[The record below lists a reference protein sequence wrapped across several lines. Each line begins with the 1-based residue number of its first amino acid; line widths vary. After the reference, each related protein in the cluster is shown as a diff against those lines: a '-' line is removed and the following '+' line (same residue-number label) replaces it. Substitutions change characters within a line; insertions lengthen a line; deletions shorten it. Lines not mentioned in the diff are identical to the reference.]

1 MLNFQLDLGVA
12 HWWISFLFICTFSLF
27 LHFFCTYFA
36 SLHDP
41 LLAARL
47 VELGLA
53 LSSTLDCTSV
63 DQFYLYLHFFCTLY
77 FMISFLVK
85 DFLNLDMLSAWP
97 WIAQIGGSVFS
108 WFATQWIIRAPINHI
123 RPCTWMQLIQ
133 MEISAALFQSRTETY
148 LLDCLRQG
156 KSLEKKQSF
165 PASIYIYKE
174 LKEHFIVILSGA
186 EINPIFNETKFQKCH
201 CLEKQSWLIQAQILS
216 KESKIF

>member
-1 MLNFQLDLGVA
+1 
-12 HWWISFLFICTFSLF
+12 
-27 LHFFCTYFA
+27 
-36 SLHDP
+36 
-41 LLAARL
+41 
-47 VELGLA
+47 
-53 LSSTLDCTSV
+53 
-63 DQFYLYLHFFCTLY
+63 
-77 FMISFLVK
+77 
-85 DFLNLDMLSAWP
+85 
-97 WIAQIGGSVFS
+97 
-108 WFATQWIIRAPINHI
+108 
-123 RPCTWMQLIQ
+123 MQLIQ

>member
-1 MLNFQLDLGVA
+1 MWDVCERQKYEALELYFL
-12 HWWISFLFICTFSLF
+12 ISCLMQKCWTFSLTLELHIGGSVF
-27 LHFFCTYFA
+27 SLFALFHFFILCLYFA

-77 FMISFLVK
+77 FMISFLVQ

-156 KSLEKKQSF
+156 KSLEK
-165 PASIYIYKE
+165 
-174 LKEHFIVILSGA
+174 
-186 EINPIFNETKFQKCH
+186 
-201 CLEKQSWLIQAQILS
+201 
-216 KESKIF
+216 